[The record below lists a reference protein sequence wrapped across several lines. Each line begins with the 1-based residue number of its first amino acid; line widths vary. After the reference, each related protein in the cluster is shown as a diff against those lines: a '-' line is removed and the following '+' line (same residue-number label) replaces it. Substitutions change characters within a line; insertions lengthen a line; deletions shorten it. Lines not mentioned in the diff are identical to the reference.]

1 MVTMDTVA
9 LMFTIVTV
17 AVGATYTISRKLSTI
32 EEKVD
37 SLEKKVLEMRAELKA
52 DINRVETS
60 LKTDMKKLEEGL
72 KADMQELETD
82 LKASMQK
89 LEADLKADIA
99 NLKAD
104 IKKLDDR
111 TYETSKLLGRL
122 EAELAAFVK
131 KEGVS

>member
-1 MVTMDTVA
+1 MVTMDTIA
-9 LMFTIVTV
+9 LIFTIVTV
-17 AVGATYTISRKLSTI
+17 AVGATYAISRKLGAI

-37 SLEKKVLEMRAELKA
+37 SLEKKVLEVRAELKA

-111 TYETSKLLGRL
+111 TYETSKLIGRL